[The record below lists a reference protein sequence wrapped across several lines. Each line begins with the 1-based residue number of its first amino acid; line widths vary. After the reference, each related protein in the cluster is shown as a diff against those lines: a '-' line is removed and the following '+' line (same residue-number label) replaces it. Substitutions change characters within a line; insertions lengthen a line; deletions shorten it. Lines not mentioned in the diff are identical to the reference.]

1 MSENII
7 GEGNEQYY
15 QIDIKE
21 PFTCEIGTV
30 RKGKCDT
37 FDEYKKIFDDK
48 EDVKYKIYQIL
59 PILFSIDGTFLEQ
72 NQNKQTK
79 NLTKSIYNFFTKLAN
94 YKKKKNLSYL
104 FPRIRFE
111 FKICPVDV
119 IAKIIKK
126 LSENKFIKDNYN
138 SKFIDQLVYHNTY
151 SETNQSLKEKINVYV
166 LDFEFLETNQKPKWK
181 EIIPEKNVKRPFD
194 DEKATPVNGI
204 IPTQPKDSPKI
215 IFATQKKQTKS
226 FSFYEKN
233 GNLPDVIYKEKLDDI
248 GFFGE
253 SDEVVEV
260 GKEDDAETNANRAS
274 TKDDMEPSIADVPED
289 PTMLK
294 EAEKIKEEAEKQE
307 QVSDLDDKLSEFCVV
322 KQNGKNE
329 QREFK
334 IDLLRCLNKND
345 KGKIKIVFNKDNDT
359 ILPNYNVT
367 NDILRPNINGM
378 KKKYTIE
385 LDGLSVND
393 LLRPEPALDYEGL
406 LNKVD
411 TMYYEDV
418 KKELIANGL
427 KPWEDSGFFST
438 KEEGW
443 LKSAKNPIK
452 TLIKKGARITKS
464 MGKEMGVK
472 TEEVKENRK
481 KLKAFLERN
490 KDNPKKKPLIAKLL
504 TEFKK
509 IGSDPFFCRKVLDRL
524 KKMYYRLGKDKKS
537 GKPGEFHKAFKK
549 FDTDNDNA
557 LFPEEFKDFLHFM
570 KAPEQDFD
578 ELWTRLSHGS
588 DRITWKILITWINS
602 GEWPKPVSI
611 AVSNQKLV
619 YSKPK
624 SVEFQLPKGVEP
636 GSMLTIK
643 MKKTIKYEN
652 MPYVV
657 DLFVL
662 LQPIPQS
669 AKPGE
674 KLSLAALKLAEPD
687 PKDTFE
693 YIIKKEKDGN
703 AESAFYI
710 KYGNNDIFVKL
721 DEKSIDRYKKMKM
734 NQVEVLSMKRVDG
747 QKEENNDREKEAAKL
762 SNDKTLNTSDGD
774 ERIVLEENIIGLKE
788 IIKQLEEK
796 LIQLREDETKNKDDI
811 EEGEKGLNDIK
822 KDMEEQE
829 IKLQKLNQ
837 TQVGVNLGKTD
848 EQKEGFLEGD
858 HLYDRTKNLGK
869 GLLKGVVATALVA
882 PVATLAV
889 AAPVAA
895 VYGSALAINEISD
908 AGSVSSE
915 VASDVLDGMQNI
927 KSTISNVTKAS
938 ENVQNIFADPT
949 WLTNIGNSL
958 PGLANTAGNF
968 LLTNATNACTMVG
981 LSAAAG
987 PILLIALAGLAGLRV
1002 GYLIAKTAFV
1012 NGRNLYEWMNAK
1024 SLRYDVSSFKI
1035 ERINLNIS
1043 EWAYKKGD
1051 EVSGDKEQVMKVL
1064 KKYAIPKIVQDVT
1077 DPTKPIE
1084 NQYPIYINNVQ
1095 YVEEEEQET
1104 RSLSALE
1111 EDMKNERAQGIMVT
1125 PDMEGMDPADIKK
1138 AKVKKNVFYVRFH
1151 TNYLTPFKLKGE
1163 EFALTSRGETYI
1175 NKKLRT
1181 FGAFNKKKSNVYF
1194 YKGMVSL
1201 REVNPSRKPPRKIFE
1216 NVVKKLF
1223 KDDLK
1228 TLIFDQFSL
1237 DEEAADVI
1245 GERLKEIKNS
1255 TVLDMVVL
1263 NLLEVPSVIKIL
1275 KCLADSKIK
1284 IKKLVIRRVRDTIG
1298 KMKKKK
1304 IDELYKMEK
1313 RVKKKQKIQQNVYAD
1328 NKRMF
1333 GTKTIGDAA
1342 FGKRKSGN
1350 VRKDDDKNLRPDQD
1364 GGGEEIYL
1372 QHGGTLFGIF
1382 NSAEITGTA
1391 VGSANL
1397 DLIVLELVRVIK
1409 SSSLTLQ
1416 HLELPG
1422 QFGASSKNDGDIT
1435 EITSKIGAAI
1445 KDVNGNE
1452 IRIKS
1457 GVGLMNVIY
1466 DKQIFGSSSATK
1478 TERKAQKRVF
1488 IENSVEMIRDQ
1499 MEKVQAD
1506 YDAINEKVEA
1516 EASADLLDFGDMH
1529 TIETFIHPEEG
1540 MVNDLRLSI
1549 KSLDRSTK
1557 SFFGKMKDVKYL
1569 LEELKEIEKQISKL
1583 KELEAYKEQLFEYRK
1598 FLDDKKEEEELQDLE
1613 DKSKK
1618 REALKRGYVFDKE
1631 ASISLTIKHDIFD
1644 KMKPEKDSMIV
1655 RYNDEWNVPE
1665 INFENPDKYR
1675 TGKKKYEYKF
1685 HFPTSVQ
1692 KKEAYKRA
1700 LKLRVDGTF
1709 FDNAIKVNYTNKT
1722 GDVITIG
1729 MPITITHPVYL
1740 VPISI
1745 QNPYTDNIDKGETVR
1760 LYLRG
1765 KVYKNNQMQ
1774 SDDSNNFQ
1782 VIDNNTIANIVMIGI
1797 KDTELAKFS
1806 IEDIKNNI
1814 MSFEARTGNLASLA
1828 GIFNMVKKINPTMKL
1843 NPGPLKFFKHEQF
1856 YIKNGVCKRIF
1867 YEENVDVDNIIDD
1880 KVDYNN
1886 VFVFLYN
1893 SSLVS
1898 NRDVR
1903 INKEYGTIYANLE
1916 KVKGAKPISFLEV
1929 KTPQGAKKIKDN
1941 KISNIIFGR
1950 KGSEIYIMSVAELEA
1965 TITED
1970 EMKKVDEEYEKNDA
1984 MLKAEEAED
1993 AKSERLRQK
2002 YKKKQNEYNETLNEK
2017 SEDLRDE
2024 EAKISREIKKGRFWG
2039 YKKR

>member
-1 MSENII
+1 MSGKIN

-15 QIDIKE
+15 QIDIDD
-21 PFTCEIGTV
+21 PFTCEIRTV
-30 RKGKCDT
+30 GKGKCDT

-59 PILFSIDGTFLEQ
+59 PILFNINGTFL
-72 NQNKQTK
+72 NKNKQTK
-79 NLTKSIYNFFTKLAN
+79 KLTKSIYNFFTKLAN

-111 FKICPVDV
+111 FKNCSIDQ
-119 IAKIIKK
+119 IIEIIKK

-138 SKFIDQLVYHNTY
+138 SKFIDQLVYYNTNKGKND
-151 SETNQSLKEKINVYV
+151 ELKTKINVYILGGV
-166 LDFEFLETNQKPKWK
+166 EFLKPEEKPKWK
-181 EIIPEKNVKRPFD
+181 EIIPEKNVKRPFYE
-194 DEKATPVNGI
+194 EKAREEMKEWNKAKSYERGS
-204 IPTQPKDSPKI
+204 KD
-215 IFATQKKQTKS
+215 ATDLATKWS
-226 FSFYEKN
+226 
-233 GNLPDVIYKEKLDDI
+233 
-248 GFFGE
+248 
-253 SDEVVEV
+253 
-260 GKEDDAETNANRAS
+260 
-274 TKDDMEPSIADVPED
+274 ED
-289 PTMLK
+289 PILAK
-294 EAEKIKEEAEKQE
+294 QAEEIKEEAEKQE
-307 QVSDLDDKLSEFCVV
+307 QVSDLDDKLSEFCEVR
-322 KQNGKNE
+322 QNGKNE
-329 QREFK
+329 QQEYLK
-334 IDLLRCLNKND
+334 KLLICLNKNE
-345 KGKIKIVFNKDNDT
+345 KGKIKMVFNKQDGEV
-359 ILPNYNVT
+359 LPKYNLT
-367 NDILRPNINGM
+367 NDYLRINPNGM
-378 KKKYTIE
+378 KKKYTID
-385 LDGLSVND
+385 LDGLSLND
-393 LLRPEPALDYEGL
+393 LLEPEPALDYDGL

-427 KPWEDSGFFST
+427 DPWEDSGFFST

-443 LKSAKNPIK
+443 VKSSLNPIK
-452 TLIKKGARITKS
+452 TLIKRGARITKS

-472 TEEVKENRK
+472 TAEVTENRK
-481 KLKAFLERN
+481 KLKAFLER
-490 KDNPKKKPLIAKLL
+490 KKENPETKPLIAKLL

-524 KKMYYRLGKDKKS
+524 KKMYNRFGKDKKS

-549 FDTDNDNA
+549 YDTDNDDA
-557 LFPEEFKDFLHFM
+557 LFSEEFKDFLHFM

-588 DRITWKILITWINS
+588 DRITWKILIKWIVS

-624 SVEFQLPKGVEP
+624 NVEFQLPKGVEP

-721 DEKSIDRYKKMKM
+721 DEKSISRYKQMKM

-869 GLLKGVVATALVA
+869 GLLKGLGATALVA

-895 VYGSALAINEISD
+895 VYGSALAINEIPD

-915 VASDVLDGMQNI
+915 VASDVIDGMRNI
-927 KSTISNVTKAS
+927 KSTISNVTKAA
-938 ENVQNIFADPT
+938 ENVQTIFADPS

-1002 GYLIAKTAFV
+1002 GYLIAKKAFV

-1043 EWAYKKGD
+1043 SWNYKKGE
-1051 EVSGDKEQVMKVL
+1051 EVSGQQQSVMKVL
-1064 KKYAIPKIVQDVT
+1064 KKYVIPKIVQDLV
-1077 DPTKPIE
+1077 DPTIPIE
-1084 NQYPIYINNVQ
+1084 NQYPIYINGVQ
-1095 YVEEEEQET
+1095 YVEYEEQET

-1111 EDMKNERAQGIMVT
+1111 EDMKNERAQGLMVT

-1138 AKVKKNVFYVRFH
+1138 AKVKRNVFYVRFH
-1151 TNYLTPFKLKGE
+1151 TNYLTPFKLKGQ

-1175 NKKLRT
+1175 KKKLRT
-1181 FGAFNKKKSNVYF
+1181 WSAFNKKKSNVYF

-1201 REVNPSRKPPRKIFE
+1201 REVNPSRNPPRKIFE

-1255 TVLDMVVL
+1255 TVLEMVVL
-1263 NLLEVPSVIKIL
+1263 NLLEVPSIIKIL

-1333 GTKTIGDAA
+1333 GTKTIGDAVR
-1342 FGKRKSGN
+1342 GKRKSGN
-1350 VRKDDDKNLRPDQD
+1350 VIKGDDKNLLPDQD

-1422 QFGASSKNDGDIT
+1422 QFGASSKNDGDIN

-1445 KDVNGNE
+1445 SDANK
-1452 IRIKS
+1452 IRITS
-1457 GVGLMNVIY
+1457 GVVSMTVIY

-1499 MEKVQAD
+1499 LEKVQAD
-1506 YDAINEKVEA
+1506 YDAILEKVEA
-1516 EASADLLDFGDMH
+1516 EASVDLLDFGDMH

-1540 MVNDLRLSI
+1540 IVNDLRLSI

-1569 LEELKEIEKQISKL
+1569 LEELKEIEKQIYKL
-1583 KELEAYKEQLFEYRK
+1583 KDLEAYKEQLFEYNK
-1598 FLDDKKEEEELQDLE
+1598 FLDDKKAEEELQDLE

-1618 REALKRGYVFDKE
+1618 RDALKRGYTFDKE
-1631 ASISLTIKHDIFD
+1631 ASISLPIKHDIFD

-1685 HFPTSVQ
+1685 NFPTSVQ
-1692 KKEAYKRA
+1692 KKEAYARA
-1700 LKLRVDGTF
+1700 LKNRVDDKF

-1722 GDVITIG
+1722 GEVITMG
-1729 MPITITHPVYL
+1729 KPINLTHPVYL
-1740 VPISI
+1740 VPIVI

-1774 SDDSNNFQ
+1774 TDDTNNFQ
-1782 VIDNNTIANIVMIGI
+1782 VLDNNSLNNIVMIGI

-1814 MSFEARTGNLASLA
+1814 MSFESRTENLASLSD
-1828 GIFNMVKKINPTMKL
+1828 IFNMFKQINPTMKI
-1843 NPGPLKFFKHEQF
+1843 NPDPLKFFNHEQF
-1856 YIKNGVCKRIF
+1856 YVKSGICKRIY
-1867 YEENVDVDNIIDD
+1867 YEKNVDTGDIIDD

-1886 VFVFLYN
+1886 VFVFVYN

-1898 NRDVR
+1898 NRDIR
-1903 INKEYGTIYANLE
+1903 INKDYGTIYANLE
-1916 KVKGAKPISFLEV
+1916 KVENARLISYLEV
-1929 KTPQGAKKIKDN
+1929 KTPVGAKKIKEN
-1941 KISNIIFGR
+1941 KISKIKFGR
-1950 KGSEIYIMSVAELEA
+1950 KGSEIYIMSVADLEA
-1965 TITED
+1965 TIKE
-1970 EMKKVDEEYEKNDA
+1970 EEIKKVDEEYEKNDA

-1993 AKSERLRQK
+1993 AKSERFRQQ
-2002 YKKKQNEYNETLNEK
+2002 YRKKENEYNENLNEK
-2017 SEDLRDE
+2017 PDDLRSE
-2024 EAKISREIKKGRFWG
+2024 EAKINREIKKNWRGK
-2039 YKKR
+2039 YVKR

>member
-1 MSENII
+1 MDNGKRTVEIPEGTNPGGKFKILAGQNQYWVGPIPENSKPGDKFTFNLKHLGRAVDQKEELPMGNRIGTKKGENIKAI
-7 GEGNEQYY
+7 SYEGP
-15 QIDIKE
+15 KE
-21 PFTCEIGTV
+21 VYPARSSDSVNIE
-30 RKGKCDT
+30 
-37 FDEYKKIFDDK
+37 DEK
-48 EDVKYKIYQIL
+48 ED
-59 PILFSIDGTFLEQ
+59 D
-72 NQNKQTK
+72 
-79 NLTKSIYNFFTKLAN
+79 
-94 YKKKKNLSYL
+94 
-104 FPRIRFE
+104 
-111 FKICPVDV
+111 
-119 IAKIIKK
+119 
-126 LSENKFIKDNYN
+126 
-138 SKFIDQLVYHNTY
+138 
-151 SETNQSLKEKINVYV
+151 
-166 LDFEFLETNQKPKWK
+166 
-181 EIIPEKNVKRPFD
+181 EIED
-194 DEKATPVNGI
+194 DEK
-204 IPTQPKDSPKI
+204 
-215 IFATQKKQTKS
+215 
-226 FSFYEKN
+226 E
-233 GNLPDVIYKEKLDDI
+233 DD
-248 GFFGE
+248 E
-253 SDEVVEV
+253 
-260 GKEDDAETNANRAS
+260 KEDDE
-274 TKDDMEPSIADVPED
+274 KEDDEKEDDEKNIEDEPDIEPLPISEIPED
-289 PTMLK
+289 PKLTSQ
-294 EAEKIKEEAEKQE
+294 AEEIKEKVEKQKE
-307 QVSDLDDKLSEFCVV
+307 TEEFDDKLSEFCEVR
-322 KQNGKNE
+322 QNGKNE
-329 QREFK
+329 QQEYLK
-334 IDLLRCLNKND
+334 KLLICLNKNE
-345 KGKIKIVFNKDNDT
+345 KGKIKMVFNKQGGEV
-359 ILPNYNVT
+359 LPNYNLT
-367 NDILRPNINGM
+367 NDYLRINPNGM

-385 LDGLSVND
+385 LDELSFDD
-393 LLRPEPALDYEGL
+393 LLEPEPALDYDGL

-427 KPWEDSGFFST
+427 DPWEDSGFFST

-443 LKSAKNPIK
+443 VKSSLNPIK
-452 TLIKKGARITKS
+452 TLIKRGARIKNS
-464 MGKEMGVK
+464 VK
-472 TEEVKENRK
+472 KKLGSKTAEVTENRR
-481 KLKAFLERN
+481 KLKAFLEE
-490 KDNPKKKPLIAKLL
+490 KKKNPEIKPLIAKLL

-509 IGSDPFFCRKVLDRL
+509 IGSDPFLCRKVLDRL
-524 KKMYYRLGKDKKS
+524 KKMYNRLGKDKKS
-537 GKPGEFHKAFKK
+537 GKPGKFHKAFKK
-549 FDTDNDNA
+549 YDTDNDNA
-557 LFPEEFKDFLHFM
+557 LFYEEFKDFLHFM
-570 KAPEQDFD
+570 KAPNEEEFD
-578 ELWTRLSHGS
+578 ELWKRLSHGS
-588 DRITWKILITWINS
+588 DKVTWKILITWINS

-611 AVSNQKLV
+611 PVANQKLI

-624 SVEFQLPKGVEP
+624 SVDFQLPKGVYP

-643 MKKTIKYEN
+643 IKKEIKYEN
-652 MPYVV
+652 MPYIV

-662 LQPIPQS
+662 LQPIPPS
-669 AKPGE
+669 AKPGQ
-674 KLSLAALKLAEPD
+674 KLSLKALKLAEPD
-687 PKDTFE
+687 PKDTFD

-721 DEKSIDRYKKMKM
+721 DEKSIGRYKQMKM
-734 NQVEVLSMKRVDG
+734 NQVEVLSMKMVDG
-747 QKEENNDREKEAAKL
+747 QKEENADREKEAAKV
-762 SNDKTLNTSDGD
+762 SNDKTLDTGD
-774 ERIVLEENIIGLKE
+774 ERIALEMKIKE
-788 IIKQLEEK
+788 FKELINQIEEK
-796 LIQLREDETKNKDDI
+796 LIQLRKDENKNKDEI
-811 EEGEKGLNDIK
+811 EEGEKGLDKIK
-822 KDMEEQE
+822 KEFEDHE

-837 TQVGVNLGKTD
+837 TQVGMNLGKTD

-869 GLLKGVVATALVA
+869 GLLKGVAKTALVA
-882 PVATLAV
+882 PVAGLAV

-895 VYGSALAINEISD
+895 VYGAALGVSVFFEKGSAA
-908 AGSVSSE
+908 AE
-915 VASDVLDGMQNI
+915 VTG
-927 KSTISNVTKAS
+927 STISNITYAS
-938 ENVQNIFADPT
+938 EQVIAFFSNPGATLASSGQ
-949 WLTNIGNSL
+949 
-958 PGLANTAGNF
+958 GLATLASNAGNF
-968 LLTNATNACTMVG
+968 LLTNATNVCSMIG

-1012 NGRNLYEWMNAK
+1012 QGRNLYEWMTQK

-1035 ERINLNIS
+1035 ERINLNIN
-1043 EWAYKKGD
+1043 EWDYKKGD
-1051 EVSGDKEQVMKVL
+1051 EVSGDKEQVIKVL
-1064 KKYAIPKIVQDVT
+1064 KNYVIPKIVQDLI

-1138 AKVKKNVFYVRFH
+1138 AKVKRNVFYVRFH
-1151 TNYLTPFKLKGE
+1151 TNYMTPFKLKGQ

-1181 FGAFNKKKSNVYF
+1181 WNAFNKKKSNVYF

-1201 REVNPSRKPPRKIFE
+1201 REVNTSRKPPRKIFE

-1245 GERLKEIKNS
+1245 GERLKEIKDS
-1255 TVLDMVVL
+1255 TVLEMVVL

-1284 IKKLVIRRVRDTIG
+1284 IKKLVLRRVRDTIG

-1304 IDELYKMEK
+1304 IDDLYEMEK
-1313 RVKKKQKIQQNVYAD
+1313 RVKKKQKMQQKVFAD
-1328 NKRMF
+1328 KKRMY
-1333 GTKTIGDAA
+1333 GTRTIGNKL

-1350 VRKDDDKNLRPDQD
+1350 VIKGENRDILPEQD
-1364 GGGEEIYL
+1364 GGGEIYLQYGGVNEIYL
-1372 QHGGTLFGIF
+1372 QHGGFF
-1382 NSAEITGTA
+1382 FSKSSEIMGTA

-1422 QFGASSKNDGDIT
+1422 QFGASSKNAGDIN

-1445 KDVNGNE
+1445 NDATNNA
-1452 IRIKS
+1452 IRNKS
-1457 GVGLMNVIY
+1457 EFGGLITVIY

-1499 MEKVQAD
+1499 LEKVQAD
-1506 YDAINEKVEA
+1506 YDAILEKVEA
-1516 EASADLLDFGDMH
+1516 ETSVDLLDFGDMH
-1529 TIETFIHPEEG
+1529 TIETFISPEEG
-1540 MVNDLRLSI
+1540 IVNDLRQSI
-1549 KSLDRSTK
+1549 KSLDISTK
-1557 SFFGKMKDVKYL
+1557 SIFGKMKDVKYL
-1569 LEELKEIEKQISKL
+1569 LEELKVIEKQIYKL
-1583 KELEAYKEQLFEYRK
+1583 KDLEAYKEQLFEYNK
-1598 FLDDKKEEEELQDLE
+1598 FLDDKKGEEELQDLE

-1618 REALKRGYVFDKE
+1618 RDALKRGYTFDKE

-1685 HFPTSVQ
+1685 NFPTSVQ
-1692 KKEAYKRA
+1692 KKEAYKNA
-1700 LKLRVDGTF
+1700 LKLRVDENF
-1709 FDNAIKVNYTNKT
+1709 FDNTIKVNYTNKT
-1722 GDVITIG
+1722 GEVINMG
-1729 MPITITHPVYL
+1729 KPINLTHPVYL

-1774 SDDSNNFQ
+1774 TDDTNNFQ
-1782 VIDNNTIANIVMIGI
+1782 VLDNNSLNNIVMIGI

-1814 MSFEARTGNLASLA
+1814 MSFESRTENLASLSD
-1828 GIFNMVKKINPTMKL
+1828 IFNMFKQINPTMKI
-1843 NPGPLKFFKHEQF
+1843 NPDPLKFFNHEQF
-1856 YIKNGVCKRIF
+1856 YVKSGICKRIY
-1867 YEENVDVDNIIDD
+1867 YEENVDTGDIIDD

-1886 VFVFLYN
+1886 VFVFVYN

-1898 NRDVR
+1898 NRDIR

-1916 KVKGAKPISFLEV
+1916 KVENASLISYLEV
-1929 KTPQGAKKIKDN
+1929 KTPVGAKKIKEN
-1941 KISNIIFGR
+1941 KISKIKFGR
-1950 KGSEIYIMSVAELEA
+1950 KGSEIYIMSVADLEA
-1965 TITED
+1965 TIKE
-1970 EMKKVDEEYEKNDA
+1970 EEIKKVDEEYEKNDA

-1993 AKSERLRQK
+1993 AKSERFRQQ
-2002 YKKKQNEYNETLNEK
+2002 YRKKQNKSMEELNEK
-2017 SEDLRDE
+2017 ADDLRSE
-2024 EAKISREIKKGRFWG
+2024 GAKIRREVKKNWIGE
-2039 YKKR
+2039 YVKR